1 MDELYEEEQL
11 KKLKIIKDN
20 IKVNI
25 TDKLLDIGCGT
36 GISTNY
42 FKCKSTG
49 IDNSKEMIK
58 NGKGNLIYGSYENL
72 PFEDHSFDIILC
84 ITAVHHFINLQKFI
98 DEIKRVIKPNNQIVI
113 TILKKSLKTDY
124 IRNKL
129 LLNFI
134 FVNGINEEKDIIL
147 IMKYI

>member
-1 MDELYEEEQL
+1 MYNKIASGYNELYEEEQL
-11 KKLKIIKDN
+11 KKLKNIKDN

-58 NGKGNLIYGSYENL
+58 NS
-72 PFEDHSFDIILC
+72 
-84 ITAVHHFINLQKFI
+84 
-98 DEIKRVIKPNNQIVI
+98 
-113 TILKKSLKTDY
+113 
-124 IRNKL
+124 
-129 LLNFI
+129 
-134 FVNGINEEKDIIL
+134 
-147 IMKYI
+147 